1 MFQIIKELSRSV
13 STIRLFKAMSIEE
26 EEVTSAIT
34 FGYLYTGGQ
43 REETEV
49 PLSVIR
55 EESRSSS
62 IPVTR
67 VGYEIES

>member
-1 MFQIIKELSRSV
+1 MFKIIKELSRSV

-34 FGYLYTGGQ
+34 FGYFYTGGQ

-49 PLSVIR
+49 PLIKCDKGGKRVIIYTSDQ
-55 EESRSSS
+55 SR
-62 IPVTR
+62 I
-67 VGYEIES
+67 